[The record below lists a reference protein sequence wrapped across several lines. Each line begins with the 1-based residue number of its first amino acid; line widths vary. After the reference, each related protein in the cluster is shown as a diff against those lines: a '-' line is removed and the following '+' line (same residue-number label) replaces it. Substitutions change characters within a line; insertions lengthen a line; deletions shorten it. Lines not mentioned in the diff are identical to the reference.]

1 VVKKMQMF
9 GRAVIYTDVSSVT
22 AENVCDVLNKALT
35 VHAQNSAEIEYL
47 YNYYKGKTPILS
59 KVKEVRPTINHK
71 ICENRA
77 NEIVNFKTGYC
88 FGEPVQ
94 YIQRGENESL
104 VKAIDELN
112 DYTFALNK
120 SAADRR
126 LADWMHI
133 AGTAYRMALPYAGAD
148 DDEPPFVHYVLD
160 PRYTFVVYSS
170 GIGNEPMMCVKYVT
184 KENQLPVYSIYTR
197 DMYYEIEEG
206 NITKR
211 QSHVLGMLPIIEY
224 PANDARLGAFE
235 IVLPLLDALNEV
247 QSNRLDDIVQ
257 YVNSFLALIGASM
270 DADGYKNL
278 EEFKMLS
285 LPQGT
290 DAKYLSAAMKQ
301 GDIQTLAD
309 AIRHSILSICG
320 VPSQSGESAST
331 SDTGSAVILRGG
343 WEQAEARA
351 KSTEQEFKCSE
362 KKFLKLILRIL
373 RDTVGTP
380 LKVKDIE
387 IKFTRRYVDNI
398 TTKAQALQ
406 QLLTSGI
413 APKVAIATC
422 GLWNDPTDIYLQS
435 KEFLKQW
442 DVTDDEDVS
451 EDGHV
456 HEEIADDDPQEVRT
470 QSPDDGDGRTE
481 RDTGK

>member
-1 VVKKMQMF
+1 MQMF

-22 AENVCDVLNKALT
+22 AENVCDVLNKVKT
-35 VHAQNSAEIEYL
+35 VHSQNQNEIEYL

-59 KVKEVRPTINHK
+59 KVKEVRPTINHQ

-94 YIQRGENESL
+94 YIQRGESESL
-104 VKAIDELN
+104 VKAIDDLN
-112 DYTFALNK
+112 DLMFAQDK
-120 SAADRR
+120 SAADRK

-133 AGTAYRMALPYAGAD
+133 AGTAYRMALPYAGND
-148 DDEPPFVHYVLD
+148 EDEPPFEFYTLD
-160 PRYTFVVYSS
+160 PRYAFVVYNS
-170 GIGNEPMMCVKYVT
+170 GIGNKPVMGVKAIV
-184 KENQLPVYSIYTR
+184 KENQIPVYSVYTN
-197 DMYYEIEEG
+197 DMYYEIENG
-206 NITKR
+206 LIIKS
-211 QSHVLGMLPIIEY
+211 QPHVLGMIPIIEY

-257 YVNSFLALIGASM
+257 YVNSFLALLGGQI
-270 DADGYKNL
+270 DEEQIKNL
-278 EEFKMLS
+278 DEYKMLC
-285 LPQGT
+285 LPEGV

-373 RDTVGTP
+373 RDTIGTP
-380 LKVKDIE
+380 LKLQDIE

-406 QLLTSGI
+406 QLLASGI

-422 GLWNDPTDIYLQS
+422 GLWNDPTDIYMQS

-456 HEEIADDDPQEVRT
+456 HEETEGDDPQEVRKK
-470 QSPDDGDGRTE
+470 SPDDGDGRTE

>member
-1 VVKKMQMF
+1 MVKKMQMF

-22 AENVCDVLNKALT
+22 AENVCDVLSKALT
-35 VHAQNSAEIEYL
+35 VHAQNQNEIDYL

-59 KVKEVRPTINHK
+59 KTKEVRPTINHQ

-104 VKAIDELN
+104 VKAIDALN
-112 DYTFALNK
+112 DLMFAQDK
-120 SAADRR
+120 SAADRK

-133 AGTAYRMALPYAGAD
+133 GGTAYRMALPYKGND
-148 DDEPPFVHYVLD
+148 EDEPPFEFYTLD
-160 PRYTFVVYSS
+160 PRYTFVVYNS
-170 GIGNEPMMCVKYVT
+170 GIGNKPVMGVKSII
-184 KENQLPVYSIYTR
+184 KENQRPVHSVYTN
-197 DMYYEIEEG
+197 DMYFEIEDG
-206 NITKR
+206 VITKAKP
-211 QSHVLGMLPIIEY
+211 HVLGMIPIIEY

-257 YVNSFLALIGASM
+257 YVNSFLALLGGSIDEQSL
-270 DADGYKNL
+270 KNL
-278 EEFKMLS
+278 DEYKMLC
-285 LPQGT
+285 LPQGV

-301 GDIQTLAD
+301 NDIQTLAD
-309 AIRHSILSICG
+309 AIRHSVLSICG

-362 KKFLKLILRIL
+362 KKFLKLVLRIL
-373 RDTVGTP
+373 RDTLGTP
-380 LKVKDIE
+380 LKLQDIE

-422 GLWNDPTDIYLQS
+422 GLWNDPTDIYMQS

-456 HEEIADDDPQEVRT
+456 HEEAAGNDPQEVREE
-470 QSPDDGDGRTE
+470 SPDDGDGRTE
-481 RDTGK
+481 RD